1 MARFKLTLIGLL
13 VFQLV
18 IGAGLFW
25 NQQAGQHTVPQGSL
39 LSMSAA
45 RVDRL
50 VVKDNEGREVTLRK
64 SDAAWQLE
72 NLFALPA
79 DLNKVEPLLSKLE
92 NLKQDWPVTT
102 TEESHDRFEVSDEV
116 FQRHL
121 RAFEGDQA
129 VADIYLGTSPGFRSV
144 HVRRSGDDAVYAV
157 SLNTFDLPVEPSDW
171 LDQSLLSMKD
181 ISWIE
186 GPDYRLQK
194 EDESWQL
201 SAKDVSHADNRAAN
215 PDAADQLSKALR
227 NLRVT
232 AVHEHLPDAKEVAK
246 IPLTVGSG
254 ETLWQYEFIQSGDQF
269 FVRRN
274 DLAQLFAMSPAT
286 YEKISKANLDALS
299 AAEER
304 AAD

>member
-1 MARFKLTLIGLL
+1 MTRFKLTLVGLL
-13 VFQLV
+13 VFQLA
-18 IGAGLFW
+18 IAAGLFW
-25 NQQAGQHTVPQGSL
+25 NQQADQHAAPRGSL

-45 RVDRL
+45 GADRL
-50 VVKDNEGREVTLRK
+50 IVKDTEGNDVTLRK
-64 SDAAWQLE
+64 SGEAWQLD
-72 NLFALPA
+72 NLFELPA
-79 DLNKVEPLLSKLE
+79 DLNKVETLLSKLE
-92 NLKQDWPVTT
+92 KLQQDWPVTT
-102 TEESHDRFEVSDEV
+102 TEESHERFEVSDEK

-121 RAFEGDQA
+121 RIFEGDQL
-129 VADIYLGTSPGFRSV
+129 VVDVYLGTSPGFRSV
-144 HVRRSGDDAVYAV
+144 HLRQSGDDAVYAAP
-157 SLNTFDLPVEPSDW
+157 LNTFDLPVDSSDW
-171 LDQSLLSMKD
+171 LDQSLLSIKD
-181 ISWIE
+181 VSGIE
-186 GPDYRLQK
+186 GSDYMLQK
-194 EDESWQL
+194 EGESWRL
-201 SAKDVSHADNRAAN
+201 SAKDVNHADNRSAN

-286 YEKISKANLDALS
+286 YEKISKANFDALS